1 MINWILTS
9 SVLIVVILLIRKLLG
24 EKLSPGAQYVL
35 WILVLLRLLVPVSF
49 GKSSYSLAA
58 LADQAVAWVEE
69 QTADEEVES
78 YIYGG
83 GIVPEEIEDIKLS
96 PPDAAEKITDHV
108 YVPSDGKYSAESA
121 SFGKLMFLYL
131 VWFTGM
137 AVTAGIFFLSNLIFR
152 VRIYSDRKEIEEE
165 ELEKEG
171 LSSKVPVYVSRFV
184 TTPCLAGL
192 RMSAVYIPR
201 RIWEQAA
208 ENKTDGRRKNREL
221 DAMICHENVH
231 FVHGDQFWGFLRLLC
246 LIIHW
251 YNPFVW
257 MAALASRQD
266 AELFCDAGT
275 IKKLGEENR
284 YDYGRILLGMVTQ
297 EEGSFRM
304 LPDSLRHAGLC
315 NTEMA
320 DTKKHMERRIR
331 KLTAMPKKSM
341 IIVTFTLLLGLMA
354 FSYVFIGKEEQD
366 SLFWE
371 LSSRNHTEQGEVM
384 ITQSDLPDGKVSDE
398 VLSYVENMAEVSIPK
413 EEEVEEVRKK
423 ALAGMKQEEIDMLTA
438 YVKDYHNWLEYRLLY
453 ERWEN
458 RLSDRNNVVWNFIDQ
473 TGTVQA
479 GWYLED
485 DPGDYIDAG
494 EEERKKIQEK
504 YPEFGKVTLEELE
517 RKYGEP
523 YYEESYY
530 GAETVIQR
538 MRELTARAE
547 NKAFQADVENL
558 CNALQQAK
566 DTHEANYVMQA
577 HEILHDMEYF
587 LLRYSP
593 KDVMPYT
600 QDKSLSG
607 RYYDVLEV
615 WAAWR
620 EGRL

>member
-9 SVLIVVILLIRKLLG
+9 SVLIVVILLIRKLFG
-24 EKLSPGAQYVL
+24 EKLSSGLQYGL
-35 WILVLLRLLVPVSF
+35 WLLVLLRLLIPVSF
-49 GKSSYSLAA
+49 GGSGYSLAA
-58 LADQAVAWVEE
+58 LADQAIAWVEE
-69 QTADEEVES
+69 QKADEEVES
-78 YIYGG
+78 YIYGENM
-83 GIVPEEIEDIKLS
+83 PSEEIETTKIS
-96 PPDAAEKITDHV
+96 PPDAGGATDHI
-108 YVPSDGKYSAESA
+108 YMPPDEKNNADMPP
-121 SFGKLMFLYL
+121 FGR
-131 VWFTGM
+131 FTVFYIIWIMGM
-137 AVTAGIFFLSNLIFR
+137 AVTGGIFFLSNLIFR
-152 VRIYSDRKEIEEE
+152 IRIYSDREEIEDE
-165 ELEKEG
+165 ELEKWE
-171 LSSKVPVYVSRFV
+171 LSSGVPVYVSRFV

-192 RMSAVYIPR
+192 KRPAVYIPR
-201 RIWEQAA
+201 QIWERTG
-208 ENKTDGRRKNREL
+208 ENGTDEKRKRREL

-231 FVHGDQFWGFLRLLC
+231 LYHGDQFWGFLRLLC
-246 LIIHW
+246 LIVHW

-257 MAALASRQD
+257 AAALASRQD

-275 IKKLGEENR
+275 IRKLGEENR
-284 YDYGRILLGMVTQ
+284 FDYGRILLGMAAR
-297 EEGSFRM
+297 ENNHFRA
-304 LPDSLRHAGLC
+304 LPDSLQHAGFC

-331 KLTAMPKKSM
+331 KLTAMPKKST
-341 IIVTFTLLLGLMA
+341 IAVAFTLLLGLMA
-354 FSYVFIGKEEQD
+354 FSYVFIGKEGED
-366 SLFWE
+366 SLFWKI
-371 LSSRNHTEQGEVM
+371 STRNHTEQGEVM
-384 ITQSDLPDGKVSDE
+384 IIQSDLPDEKVSDE
-398 VLSYVENMAEVSIPK
+398 VLSHVQDMAEVSIPK
-413 EEEVEEVRKK
+413 EEEVEEVRKR

-453 ERWEN
+453 EEWES
-458 RLSDRNNVVWNFIDQ
+458 RLSDRDSVVWNFIDQ

-479 GWYLED
+479 GWHLED
-485 DPGDYIDAG
+485 DPGDYLDAG
-494 EEERKKIQEK
+494 EEEREKMQEK
-504 YPEFGKVTLEELE
+504 YPEFGKVTLEELG

-538 MRELTARAE
+538 MRELTASAE
-547 NKAFQADVENL
+547 NKMFQADVENL

-566 DTHEANYVMQA
+566 DTHEVNYVMKA

-607 RYYDVLEV
+607 RYYDALEV